1 MTMAAEKNENM
12 LQKRLDKL
20 DFLCTGAHVGAVR
33 RRRPFSGSAR
43 GKQNT
48 SWGNLWFFLCDQG
61 EYMRKSQNHRMVGV
75 GRDFCGSSSP
85 TPLQKQGHLQQ
96 AVEDLVQAGLEYL
109 QRRRLHNK
117 WDGKPTAD
125 LEERVRELK
134 KKIAQKKSYSGFQWA
149 VVQTG

>member
-1 MTMAAEKNENM
+1 MVSRQCIFPLQACVSAVENMTMAAEKNENM

-61 EYMRKSQNHRMVGV
+61 EDTR
-75 GRDFCGSSSP
+75 
-85 TPLQKQGHLQQ
+85 
-96 AVEDLVQAGLEYL
+96 
-109 QRRRLHNK
+109 K

-125 LEERVRELK
+125 LE
-134 KKIAQKKSYSGFQWA
+134 A
-149 VVQTG
+149 